1 MPAKNGVDDAGN
13 KAGKQVS
20 YQLHYDQRKGG
31 AVATVIPTALVQTDQ
46 GQDTGNQQGSRSKDL
61 NDGEEDRHYGDEFHR
76 FGLLHR
82 FQACRSIR
90 ISHDT

>member
-31 AVATVIPTALVQTDQ
+31 AVAAVIFTALVQTDQ
-46 GQDTGNQQGSRSKDL
+46 GQDTGNQQGSRSKDPD
-61 NDGEEDRHYGDEFHR
+61 DGKEDRHYGDEFHR